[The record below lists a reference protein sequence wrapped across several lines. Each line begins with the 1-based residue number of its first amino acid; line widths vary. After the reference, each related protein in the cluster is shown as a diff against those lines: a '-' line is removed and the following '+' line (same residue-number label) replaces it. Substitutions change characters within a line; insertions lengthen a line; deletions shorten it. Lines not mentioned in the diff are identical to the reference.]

1 MSIFNSE
8 NMDGLL
14 ALFGGFGVHLT
25 LGTVYCFGNMNTYLT
40 SYLNEYVNPD
50 ISYSVTIWILTL
62 ASVGQGAFMT
72 LSGYLEEYVGVRMT
86 VLIGCFIMTCGVYLS
101 YFAIQYSFA
110 LLVITYGFMFGFG
123 TALAY
128 PAPMGVAMRWFPRK
142 KGLVNGIILGGYG
155 MGAFVFNQIQTFY
168 LNPENKEVSSTT
180 HMFRQRTIME
190 RVPSVFL
197 LLGSIYG
204 VIQIL
209 SVFLISSPS
218 ESEVTSMMP
227 LVTHAVEDEE
237 DSDMEI
243 NASNSSSPIPST
255 PSAPIT
261 TLHNSDENLSPNQVI
276 RSIEFWILWTTF
288 LLNSQS
294 IGYINSM
301 YKAFGQTFIKDD
313 HFLAIV
319 GAFAAIFNSGGRIF
333 WGHLCDIFGYRICIM
348 VVSSLLS
355 ILYGTFYAISL
366 TKSKALFASWVWAIF
381 FCFCGNFVLMPTATA
396 QCFGTKFL
404 SKNYGLVMSGMALG
418 ALVLAA
424 VTQVL
429 QPFIGFLG
437 MFLLMSAVCTLSC
450 IINSFFPSKP
460 SPQIVLSKIQKI
472 PSHL

>member
-1 MSIFNSE
+1 
-8 NMDGLL
+8 MDFWLS
-14 ALFGGFGVHLT
+14 FGGFGVHLT

-72 LSGYLEEYVGVRMT
+72 LSGYLEDIPLRYW
-86 VLIGCFIMTCGVYLS
+86 F
-101 YFAIQYSFA
+101 
-110 LLVITYGFMFGFG
+110 ITYGFMFGFG

-261 TLHNSDENLSPNQVI
+261 TLHNSDENLISPLD
-276 RSIEFWILWTTF
+276 ILTPCTK
-288 LLNSQS
+288 LLDKPSLKM
-294 IGYINSM
+294 II
-301 YKAFGQTFIKDD
+301 
-313 HFLAIV
+313 FLAIV

-366 TKSKALFASWVWAIF
+366 TK
-381 FCFCGNFVLMPTATA
+381 TTA

-450 IINSFFPSKP
+450 IIKQLFPFETLSTNRFEQNSKNSI
-460 SPQIVLSKIQKI
+460 SSLIIT
-472 PSHL
+472 